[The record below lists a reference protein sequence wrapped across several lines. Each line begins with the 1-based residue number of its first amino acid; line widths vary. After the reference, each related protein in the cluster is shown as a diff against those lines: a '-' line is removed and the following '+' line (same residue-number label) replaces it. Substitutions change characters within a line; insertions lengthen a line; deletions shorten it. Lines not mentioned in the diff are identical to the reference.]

1 MLEPYASSHTHK
13 LRDNSALLIQR
24 LPYVVHDSLHAFLLD
39 IYKNIHNVGRY
50 FVFFFAL
57 NFFVCACL
65 FFITVARRLIQ
76 LGLAIQFRLNQTY
89 CG

>member
-39 IYKNIHNVGRY
+39 IYKNIHNVARY
-50 FVFFFAL
+50 FVFFSLWTFSYVPA
-57 NFFVCACL
+57 F